1 MVEYRK
7 NERGGLAAPSHRTGQ
22 NVATLECGGY
32 CLSLNWS
39 WSLEAQLFETFVEAG
54 VELE

>member
-1 MVEYRK
+1 MK
-7 NERGGLAAPSHRTGQ
+7 NREDEGGSLTASRHGAGEDVTS
-22 NVATLECGGY
+22 LECRGY

-54 VELE
+54 VEL